1 MKNCCVRGP
10 GSTYFALVGVSSLSI
25 FLLPIVSHIIEPSG
39 KYLHFPNTSNSTATG
54 TGAVAASYSTS
65 SRSIG
70 SAGYSTYSHYV
81 GNTFSYS
88 HNHNNNHDTD
98 RGRHEYGH
106 SSFNYHENHS
116 SHLPSI
122 FSLEN
127 NILGGT
133 QTVDSMNYHVQPSPH
148 SSWALFFAVTLALVF
163 YRVLATSAFTTLGII
178 VNDSVDKDVRGA

>member
-88 HNHNNNHDTD
+88 HNYNHDTD

-106 SSFNYHENHS
+106 SAFNHHEYHS
-116 SHLPSI
+116 SILPSI

-148 SSWALFFAVTLALVF
+148 SSWALFLAVTVALVF